1 MATTTDYVSWEKVSK
16 PDARVQKM
24 LHQFD
29 KSVIMIARNGESFH
43 YTLWSLLPRKRKL
56 PFGK

>member
-43 YTLWSLLPRKRKL
+43 YTL
-56 PFGK
+56 